1 MTTSIPGYLT
11 VADVAQRLDVKPAT
25 IRRYLHKKDL
35 PEPDTRAGQ
44 SPLWKEATIEA
55 WRKERASASWNRKK

>member
-44 SPLWKEATIEA
+44 SPLWKEETIQTWE
-55 WRKERASASWNRKK
+55 KERKSASWSRKK

>member
-1 MTTSIPGYLT
+1 MDTKIPGYLT
-11 VADVAQRLDVKPAT
+11 VADIAERLKVKPAT
-25 IRRYLHKKDL
+25 VRRYLHKKDL

-55 WRKERASASWNRKK
+55 WEKDRASASWNRKK

>member
-11 VADVAQRLDVKPAT
+11 VADVAQRLNVKPAT

-44 SPLWKEATIEA
+44 SPLWKETTIEA
-55 WRKERASASWNRKK
+55 WGRARAPASWNRKK